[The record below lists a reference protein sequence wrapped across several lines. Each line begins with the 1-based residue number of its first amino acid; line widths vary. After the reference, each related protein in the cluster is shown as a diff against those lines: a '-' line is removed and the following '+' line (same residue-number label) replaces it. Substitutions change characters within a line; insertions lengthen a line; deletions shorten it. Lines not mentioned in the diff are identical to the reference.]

1 MTDVVTP
8 RPPKQ
13 EQLPAQ
19 TEVVEVAPNILRMQL
34 PISLPGLGHVN
45 TYALLDKDGVALVDP
60 GLPNDECWDALTNRL
75 AQAGLSV
82 RNVHTVVVTHSHP
95 DHFGGAG
102 RLRME
107 SGANIVG
114 HESFRWAF
122 DTDAD
127 VDLDAD
133 AARSDDQILES
144 LANHSPPWEKKSR
157 WRDESYDRPKDIGE
171 GPAQWLAR
179 MKVWG
184 RPTPTLRMSDGDVVM
199 LADREWVG
207 VHTPGHTVDHL
218 CLFDPTQ
225 GVFLSGDHVLP
236 SITPHIG
243 GNADES
249 HDPLNDFFTSL
260 NRMHEFDSL
269 GVKLV
274 LPAHGLEFH
283 DLGGRADAI
292 KHHHEGRLEKLRQA
306 SLAEGAL
313 SVEQYS
319 HHLFLPRSWGWMADS
334 ETFAH
339 LDHLVRIGQASTS
352 TVNGELRFTIPEK
365 TSSSLGRE

>member
-1 MTDVVTP
+1 MTEIVTP

-13 EQLPAQ
+13 EQMTAQ
-19 TEVVEVAPNILRMQL
+19 TQVVEVAPNILRMQL
-34 PISLPGLGHVN
+34 PISMPGLGHVN
-45 TYALLDKDGVALVDP
+45 TYALLDKNGVALVDP
-60 GLPNDECWDALTNRL
+60 GLPNDECWDALNDRL
-75 AQAGLSV
+75 AQAGLAV

-102 RLRME
+102 RLRRE
-107 SGANIVG
+107 SGARIVG
-114 HESFRWAF
+114 HQSFRWAF
-122 DTDAD
+122 DPDPDMDVEAEPTDE
-127 VDLDAD
+127 VL
-133 AARSDDQILES
+133 AAGF
-144 LANHSPPWEKKSR
+144 ANVVPPWERKSR
-157 WRDESYDRPKDIGE
+157 WRDEGYARPSDIDE
-171 GPAQWLAR
+171 GPGQWLER

-184 RPTPTLRMSDGDVVM
+184 RPTPSLRVSDGDVVM
-199 LADREWVG
+199 LADREWVA

-218 CLFDPTQ
+218 CLFDPIE

-249 HDPLNDFFTSL
+249 HDPLDDFFTSL
-260 NRMHEFDSL
+260 QRMHEFDAL

-292 KHHHEGRLEKLRQA
+292 KHHHEGRLEKLRQV
-306 SLAEGAL
+306 SLAMGAL

-319 HHLFLPRSWGWMADS
+319 HELFLPRSWGWMADS

-339 LDHLVRIGQASTS
+339 LDHLVRLGQAT
-352 TVNGELRFTIPEK
+352 TTRVDGELRVTIPEK
-365 TSSSLGRE
+365 SE